1 MTPLL
6 VLIAGPFRSGTDGD
20 PVKAARN
27 LQVLE
32 QAALAVYLRGH
43 VPMIGEWLALPLA
56 REAGSSEPGDEI
68 SEAFLYPAAER
79 LLSRCDALWRID
91 GPSRGAD
98 EDVRRAMEMGLP
110 VYRSLS
116 EIPMTVH
123 SPEIN

>member
-6 VLIAGPFRSGTDGD
+6 VLIAGPYRSGTNGD
-20 PVKAARN
+20 PAKAAKN

-91 GPSRGAD
+91 GASRGAD

-110 VYRSLS
+110 VYRALS
-116 EIPMTVH
+116 EIPMAVH
-123 SPEIN
+123 APEV